1 LRGQSIRKGIKCP
14 TSRSPSQSIPRPD
27 PVASRSTVKWSEA
40 GDRTVCRG
48 VIVREHDVTVCATS
62 LRSCEPELEIDR
74 SSQHECRS
82 NRYVSDPSRRT
93 MSRAHSGSGSTR
105 RVSVVAVIRLCHA
118 SKPPVGAI
126 PRCVKIE
133 EYMIGRSPVRFAL
146 NDFALSFTLFPK
158 ALFTF
163 RSHYFFAVGLGAPC
177 LAFADGHLPVCT
189 ARSNCATLRRGV
201 D

>member
-1 LRGQSIRKGIKCP
+1 MPTKTTTIKAMP
-14 TSRSPSQSIPRPD
+14 STVSQPNRQVAVFHGRTKVLPLTIFETFVSRVQTARWLSIPPVCD
-27 PVASRSTVKWSEA
+27 PER
-40 GDRTVCRG
+40 
-48 VIVREHDVTVCATS
+48 I
-62 LRSCEPELEIDR
+62 
-74 SSQHECRS
+74 
-82 NRYVSDPSRRT
+82 
-93 MSRAHSGSGSTR
+93 
-105 RVSVVAVIRLCHA
+105 
-118 SKPPVGAI
+118 
-126 PRCVKIE
+126 
-133 EYMIGRSPVRFAL
+133 MIGRSPVRFAL